1 MEEVTSFCMVSVLK
15 YSSRFFLPQADRMS
29 IMDRA
34 RQMVRVRERMRF
46 FAVFML

>member
-1 MEEVTSFCMVSVLK
+1 MVSVLK
-15 YSSRFFLPQADRMS
+15 YSSRFFLPQADRVS